1 MREKNH
7 NHDHKKCISI
17 FKRFSGYIDGELDEK
32 TYEEM
37 HIHIKECVKCEV
49 CLETLRRT
57 VELCRNMKT
66 QAVPDRLRERLKMM
80 IYDPSNP

>member
-7 NHDHKKCISI
+7 NHKKCILI
-17 FKRFSGYIDGELDEK
+17 FKRLSEYIDNELDEK

-37 HIHIKECVKCEV
+37 RIHIKECVKCEV

-57 VELCRNMKT
+57 MDLCRNMKM
-66 QAVPDRLRERLKMM
+66 QGVPDRLRKRLKLMV
-80 IYDPSNP
+80 YDS

>member
-1 MREKNH
+1 MRNH
-7 NHDHKKCISI
+7 NHKKCISI
-17 FKRFSGYIDGELDEK
+17 FKRLSEYIDGELDEK

-57 VELCRNMKT
+57 VELCRNMKM
-66 QAVPDRLRERLKMM
+66 QRVPQKLRKRLKLMD
-80 IYDPSNP
+80 YDPSNP

>member
-1 MREKNH
+1 MKEK

-17 FKRFSGYIDGELDEK
+17 FKRLSGYIDGELDEK

-37 HIHIKECVKCEV
+37 QIHIKECIKCEV

-57 VELCRNMKT
+57 VDLCRNM
-66 QAVPDRLRERLKMM
+66 QMRRVPDRLRERLKLM
-80 IYDPSNP
+80 IYDPSNL